1 MCVKQ
6 YLIMFTR
13 RIFWSFT
20 TQRWVDNM
28 QSRAFDQFFVPYEI
42 CSFNLKHIFTLSSQI
57 TVKNYE
63 EPKIKAIEIAAL
75 LQEKYAFLTG
85 ESKSPNFL

>member
-1 MCVKQ
+1 
-6 YLIMFTR
+6 MF
-13 RIFWSFT
+13 
-20 TQRWVDNM
+20 
-28 QSRAFDQFFVPYEI
+28 
-42 CSFNLKHIFTLSSQI
+42 SQI

-85 ESKSPNFL
+85 ESKSPNFLFLSSDTQDFWLGVVPSVPHTSSYM